1 MYLSTYESGLDDKRR
16 MTIPAA
22 FRAVLKDKAGDGVLI
37 WKSFRGPY
45 LEGAG
50 MDYILKIKA
59 ALDGMDPYD
68 DAREAFETAIFGG
81 SRQFALDSAGRLV
94 LPEDF
99 AAHATLTERAVIV
112 GVGDSFQ
119 VWSPEAYAERER
131 AARESANQNR
141 AKLVRASAAPV
152 AANSNTEPKGAGR

>member
-1 MYLSTYESGLDDKRR
+1 MYLSTYESGLDEKRR

-22 FRAVLKDKAGDGVLI
+22 FRAVLKERANDGVLL

-59 ALDGMDPYD
+59 ALDEMDPYD

-81 SRQFALDSAGRLV
+81 SRQFTLDSAGRLV

-99 AAHATLTERAVIV
+99 FAHATLGERAVIV

-119 VWSPEAYAERER
+119 VWSPEAYQVRER
-131 AARESANQNR
+131 SAREAANQNR
-141 AKLVRASAAPV
+141 AKLVRSPTPV
-152 AANSNTEPKGAGR
+152 AANSNGEPGR

>member
-16 MTIPAA
+16 MTVPAA
-22 FRAVLKDKAGDGVLI
+22 FRAVLRDKEGDGVLI
-37 WKSFRGPY
+37 WKSFRGAY

-59 ALDGMDPYD
+59 ALDDMDPYD

-99 AAHATLTERAVIV
+99 CAHAGLDERAVIV

-119 VWSPEAYAERER
+119 VWSPEAYTARER
-131 AARESANQNR
+131 NARDAANQHR
-141 AKLVRASAAPV
+141 AKLVRSQSLAPV
-152 AANSNTEPKGAGR
+152 GGFK